1 MKVEKMVA
9 YLFGEKLKEL
19 PSEEERETVKELR
32 EMFRRLA
39 TNSNCSYGDGT
50 IDYAFYAKWPKY
62 GNDTAVRIA
71 YDSGSKDFKVWF
83 YFADLKKKQRP
94 LKDEI
99 EKCLADGF
107 ESLVERWG
115 EPPFETIDPSIPVFE
130 CVGKEKTLENCL
142 KLL

>member
-1 MKVEKMVA
+1 MEEMVVQM
-9 YLFGEKLKEL
+9 FEEEL
-19 PSEEERETVKELR
+19 QSIPSGEERETVKELR
-32 EMFRRLA
+32 GMLRRLA
-39 TNSNCSYGDGT
+39 TNANCGYGDGT

-71 YDSGSKDFKVWF
+71 YDSDAKDFKVWF

-115 EPPFETIDPSIPVFE
+115 EPPFETINPCIPVAK
-130 CVGKEKTLENCL
+130 CVGNVKALEDCL

>member
-1 MKVEKMVA
+1 MVVQM
-9 YLFGEKLKEL
+9 FDDELKGL
-19 PSEEERETVKELR
+19 HSEEERETVKEIR
-32 EMFRRLA
+32 EMLRRLA
-39 TNSNCSYGDGT
+39 TNSNCSYGKGT

-71 YDSGSKDFKVWF
+71 YDSDAKDFKVWF
-83 YFADLKKKQRP
+83 YFADLKKKNRP

-115 EPPFETIDPSIPVFE
+115 NPPYETINPCIPVSK
-130 CVGKEKTLENCL
+130 CVGKVKKLEDCLTLL
-142 KLL
+142 